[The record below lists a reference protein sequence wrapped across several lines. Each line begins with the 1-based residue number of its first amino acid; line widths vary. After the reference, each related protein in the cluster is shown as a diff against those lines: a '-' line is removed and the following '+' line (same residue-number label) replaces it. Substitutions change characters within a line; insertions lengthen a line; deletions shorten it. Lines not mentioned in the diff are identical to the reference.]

1 MFFVIVVCAYANFR
15 LKKCFSYIVDVYLL
29 VEKVE
34 NPDFTSS
41 HMQIQI
47 KSPSCPLSNS
57 GLRYIYIRKSV
68 DVITKF
74 DSRTGQCELD
84 IAYQGRIQ
92 DFKIG
97 GRT

>member
-41 HMQIQI
+41 HMQ
-47 KSPSCPLSNS
+47 
-57 GLRYIYIRKSV
+57 
-68 DVITKF
+68 
-74 DSRTGQCELD
+74 
-84 IAYQGRIQ
+84 GRIQ
-92 DFKIG
+92 GGGAPGARPPKIG
-97 GRT
+97 KNMIFLA